1 MQTYQWAGENDDH
14 NHYDDHDDHDHYDD
28 HDNHDEDDDH
38 DDHDDNDDYDD
49 EDANRSRGKR
59 TSRGRVGHA
68 GHTRLAYKVL
78 SPTNTQIQSALVKQI
93 HKCKVFSLTITQS
106 PLYNKYQP
114 EYKQNIH
121 RQNIA
126 VTCPT

>member
-1 MQTYQWAGENDDH
+1 MEVLAESAGGKHGDQDDCDDDDAND
-14 NHYDDHDDHDHYDD
+14 YVDDYGYF
-28 HDNHDEDDDH
+28 EDDGY
-38 DDHDDNDDYDD
+38 DYDD
-49 EDANRSRGKR
+49 ENRSRGRR

-93 HKCKVFSLTITQS
+93 HKCKVFLLTITQS
-106 PLYNKYQP
+106 PLSNKYQP